1 MFRRFSVNFAI
12 FSILIDALVISLS
25 LICANQLRPL
35 FNFLPYA
42 NDVRKPMQLP
52 GLLYPLFLATWIGV
66 FMLISVYD
74 GRRNL
79 RVTDEMK
86 SVAFGSLLAGVS
98 LAGLLYVTYRDVSR
112 VLFLVFILIAFT
124 CLASWRLVARIGFR
138 ISNQRNRSYRRVL
151 VIGAGKIGRDMKEKV
166 LRYAYLGIHF
176 VGFLD
181 DDSKKLRNN
190 PLVLGSLAE
199 ARRIITE
206 EKIDDVVIALP
217 QHAHVQLNRLVAE
230 LHDLSVKVLVIPD
243 YYHLA
248 LHKAVIEEFAGIP
261 MLDLRAPALNDF
273 QRLIK
278 RAFDLAFSILIL
290 PLSSIIMLTIAVMI
304 RIEGP
309 GPILFKQKRVGENG
323 LLFDIYK
330 FRTMIPNAEDMRS
343 LVEIEDNEGNL
354 IHKISAD
361 PRVTRVGRLL
371 RKFSLDELPQIWN
384 VIKGDMS
391 IIGPRPELPYLVDQ
405 YEPWQRIRF
414 AVPQGMT
421 GWWQVNG
428 RSDKPMHLNTEDDL
442 YYVQNYSLFLDF
454 LILIKTIGVVV
465 RGKGAF

>member
-12 FSILIDALVISLS
+12 FSIFMDALIISLS
-25 LICANQLRPL
+25 LVCANQLRPL
-35 FNFLPYA
+35 LNFLPFA
-42 NDVRKPMQLP
+42 SDVRKPMQLP
-52 GLLYPLFLATWIGV
+52 GILYPLFLATWIGL
-66 FMLISVYD
+66 FMLIAVYD

-79 RVTDEMK
+79 RVTDEMR
-86 SVAFGSLLAGVS
+86 SVAFGSLLAGVA
-98 LAGLLYVTYRDVSR
+98 LAGMLYLTYRDVSR

-124 CLASWRLVARIGFR
+124 GLASWRLVARTGFR
-138 ISNQRNRSYRRVL
+138 ISNQRNSSFRRVL

-166 LRYAYLGIHF
+166 LRYSYLGIQF
-176 VGFLD
+176 IGFLD
-181 DDSKKLRNN
+181 DDPKKLRNN
-190 PLVLGSLAE
+190 PLVLGSLND
-199 ARRIITE
+199 ARRIIND

-217 QHAHVQLNRLVAE
+217 QYAHAQLNRLVAE

-248 LHKAVIEEFAGIP
+248 LHKAVVEEFAGIQ

-273 QRLIK
+273 QRLVK
-278 RAFDLAFSILIL
+278 RGFDLAFSILIL
-290 PLSSIIMLTIAVMI
+290 PLSSIIMLAIAILI
-304 RIEGP
+304 RLESP

-330 FRTMIPNAEDMRS
+330 FRTMVPDAENQRY
-343 LVEIEDNEGNL
+343 LVEVEDDQGHL
-354 IHKISAD
+354 IHKVSSD
-361 PRVTRVGRLL
+361 PRVTRIGHIL
-371 RKFSLDELPQIWN
+371 RKFSLDELPQLWN

-391 IIGPRPELPYLVDQ
+391 IIGPRPELPYLVDE

-454 LILIKTIGVVV
+454 LILLKTLGVVI